1 MAAKKSQE
9 SNPLM
14 VPGRRMPKQKR
25 SKKTVGLILEV
36 ATDLL
41 EEAGFSG
48 VTMQKIADRAKINV
62 AAVYSYFPNKHHVI
76 LELNNRIFDERN
88 KVRTRQLEDLLAREG
103 HWADNF
109 AESLRDLATLLEGQ
123 RGAAAVRGA
132 MRASPALAEMG
143 RESLDRASERIQ
155 MFLERADPDYPG
167 DQRLRARVISEA
179 VTSVFDL
186 MQTSDGVDRGALL
199 DEAVSMIRA
208 YLKHPGAAAD
218 AKAD

>member
-1 MAAKKSQE
+1 MVVKKSQE

-88 KVRTRQLEDLLAREG
+88 KVRTRQLEDLLTREG

-123 RGAAAVRGA
+123 RGAAAVRSA
-132 MRASPALAEMG
+132 MRASPALAEMS

-155 MFLERADPDYPG
+155 IFLERADPDYPG
-167 DQRLRARVISEA
+167 DQWLRARIISEA

-186 MQTSDGVDRGALL
+186 MQTSDAVDRGALL
-199 DEAVSMIRA
+199 DEAISMIRA
-208 YLKHPGAAAD
+208 YLKYPGAAAD